1 VVRRGAPEGPNRGS
15 MRRETVLSIVHGM
28 SEDRATARPFP
39 AAPDPAR
46 ADPEADPA
54 GLRRTRG
61 EHQLVQGWLPVLRS
75 VVVPVVV
82 LYAVLAHPGPGTSGR
97 GLVVSAGIAL
107 VVAGFAVAVR
117 SIARQTARAS
127 AAFGGAIVVAGSG
140 MLMWAQPDGPGAPSA
155 LLGVLLIAR
164 LLPARAAFAA
174 TAAACAVL
182 ATISEITA
190 HGHGP
195 GVALLVALAGLAGM
209 VVLAG
214 RLREAND
221 QAERLLAE
229 LEASRA
235 AEARAAGLAERQ
247 RLAREMHD
255 VLAHSL
261 SGLVVKLEGAR
272 MLAARSPDDPRI
284 PDAVDEAHRLAK
296 SGLEDARRAIS
307 ALRGEQM
314 PGPDRLPALA
324 ARFGT
329 DLGVPCRLTVSG
341 TERQLGAEARL
352 AVYRVAQEALT
363 TIAKHARPERVELR
377 LAYEPDATRLTVEDF
392 TATGSAA
399 ANPATPPSGNGNGN
413 GNGGYGLAGMRER
426 AELIGGTLSAGTTPT
441 GFRVELEVPA

>member
-1 VVRRGAPEGPNRGS
+1 VVRGGAVDAL
-15 MRRETVLSIVHGM
+15 TVGRCADDTALSIVHGM
-28 SEDRATARPFP
+28 SDDRGTARPFP
-39 AAPDPAR
+39 AAPDPPGAGP
-46 ADPEADPA
+46 DADPA

-61 EHQLVQGWLPVLRS
+61 EHQLVQGWLPVLR
-75 VVVPVVV
+75 PVLVLVIV
-82 LYAVLAHPGPGTSGR
+82 LYALLSHPGPGTGGR

-107 VVAGFAVAVR
+107 VVVGFAAGIW
-117 SIARQTARAS
+117 SIARRTARAS
-127 AAFGGAIVVAGSG
+127 AAFGGALMVAGSG

-155 LLGVLLIAR
+155 LVGVLFIVR
-164 LLPARAAFAA
+164 ILPTRAAFAA

-209 VVLAG
+209 FVLAG
-214 RLREAND
+214 RLSEAND
-221 QAERLLAE
+221 HAERLLAE

-284 PDAVDEAHRLAK
+284 PDTIDEAHRLAK
-296 SGLEDARRAIS
+296 SGLEDARRAIR

-329 DLGVPCRLTVSG
+329 DLGIPCRLTVSG
-341 TERQLGAEARL
+341 SERQLGAEARL

-363 TIAKHARPERVELR
+363 NIAKHARPERIELR

-392 TATGSAA
+392 TAAGSD
-399 ANPATPPSGNGNGN
+399 ANPAEPPSGNGG
-413 GNGGYGLAGMRER
+413 GGYGLAGMRER